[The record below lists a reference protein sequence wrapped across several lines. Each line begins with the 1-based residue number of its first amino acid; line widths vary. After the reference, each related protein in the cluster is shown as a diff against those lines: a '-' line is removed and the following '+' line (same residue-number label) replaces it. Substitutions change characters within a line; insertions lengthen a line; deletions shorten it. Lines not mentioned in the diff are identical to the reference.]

1 MSEPKAASKLVEPK
15 PSSEEGVGQREAM
28 HWSSGCKAVCE
39 ASEARPSHVC
49 GERPAKRRE
58 AVTERSGKAASE
70 TSEAR
75 QSCA

>member
-1 MSEPKAASKLVEPK
+1 MSEPKVA
-15 PSSEEGVGQREAM
+15 
-28 HWSSGCKAVCE
+28 SGCKAVCE

-49 GERPAKRRE
+49 GERLAKRRE
-58 AVTERSGKAASE
+58 AVTERSGKAESE